1 MLTIL
6 TFSIFL
12 NYFVVTSAPILS
24 DVRNFFQI
32 IQKLEKEDLE
42 RIHAAAKEAQILE
55 QELGSSEEPFS
66 NEIKSLL
73 EGDGGRKSK
82 YRHEC
87 KILGFCVDF

>member
-1 MLTIL
+1 MI
-6 TFSIFL
+6 S
-12 NYFVVTSAPILS
+12 VPILS

-66 NEIKSLL
+66 DEIKSLL
-73 EGDGGRKSK
+73 EDGNKSRGRKSK
-82 YRHEC
+82 YR
-87 KILGFCVDF
+87 